1 MTQEPVDAHDRVN
14 SEDLGGAEDSG
25 YPAGGTIDDAVV
37 QRAADSPTERTA
49 QSELDLGVVSTG
61 STVVDEALRPLE
73 SLGDR
78 PVAEHAEAYER
89 VLGDLTEAMS
99 DPAPPENDDSDRS
112 TPTG

>member
-14 SEDLGGAEDSG
+14 GEDLGEAEDSG
-25 YPAGGTIDDAVV
+25 YPAGGAIDDAAT
-37 QRAADSPTERTA
+37 QRGVDSPTERTA

-61 STVVDEALRPLE
+61 SAVVDEALRPLE

-78 PVAEHAEAYER
+78 PVADHAEAYER
-89 VLGDLTEAMS
+89 VLSDLTEAMS
-99 DPAPPENDDSDRS
+99 DPAPAQKHDSDRS